1 MFAKNIWLFLLILVF
16 SLKDIEARYGGP
28 PSSSSTSKGDC
39 DSTCGMIHGIVWA
52 SILVVGGIVFV
63 VIVILKKKGLICQE
77 NKTSPETSSVAA
89 ITTGTSTLYGDYGVQ
104 APAYTEKNFPTDQN
118 ISGATQ
124 DNGPYSVSY
133 GKS

>member
-52 SILVVGGIVFV
+52 SILVVGV
-63 VIVILKKKGLICQE
+63 KKKGLICQE